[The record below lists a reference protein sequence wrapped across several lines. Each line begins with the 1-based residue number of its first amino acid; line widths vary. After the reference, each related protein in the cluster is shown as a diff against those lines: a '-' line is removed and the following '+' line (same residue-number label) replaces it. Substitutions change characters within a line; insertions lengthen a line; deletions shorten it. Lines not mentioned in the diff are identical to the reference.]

1 MDLQTQQLQI
11 LQEINATLTQQREL
25 LTSIAGASG
34 TQANAF
40 REVTN
45 SAGEAAGAVNTM
57 TESMSAAS
65 SETEKATGMWGKFT
79 EALKGFVGDKAWT
92 SINDA
97 VNPAL
102 ALLGTNFES
111 LADIISNPVQAAFG
125 VLTSVY
131 DVVIKKA
138 AEMMQDMYRLAD
150 AFERVRAKV
159 GSFSES
165 SAARVKTMAKTMSGS
180 LKEAAGGANVFAS
193 KFAPGIDGAIE
204 RVEKSMEIFDDLGSV
219 VDALGS
225 DFNRAQDELYLLKE
239 GLAFSSEAMQQ
250 TARLAMLGGK
260 SVKTFGQEILSSV
273 DKIGRNFGIST
284 KVLGKDVGA
293 ALNNFKI
300 LGKMTGDYVKQI
312 TQAAVFT
319 RKLGIELTELTG
331 LVDKFDDFEQGA
343 EAAAQLAQGFGLVLD
358 PLKMLNMQ
366 DPAAR
371 LQEVQRAFAATGRS
385 VDSMSRQE
393 RALLASTSGLTEEQT
408 LLALSSKGMAMSYD
422 DIVAGADAAN
432 KKQKS
437 TEETFRSLADN
448 IENVIVPLED
458 VMGFMTAFFSGF
470 AKGFMGNK
478 GPQNLLAELAR
489 MLMTVGKIGGSV
501 GKIFAE
507 FLFPPDKGGKG
518 GLSNIMLTIGTM
530 FTDLA
535 ATVKTFAEDMKAGN
549 VIDAVKKLL
558 GGVFGSIS
566 TAFTGGTAG
575 FSVGN
580 LAAQFGQLLLD
591 VLVAGVEWLAESIP
605 RWITELDKLFTG
617 SGDST
622 VTGGFSKSIK
632 RLEAAVPALLAQM
645 PNIAGALMKAILRMF
660 ETYPISTAIAGLFVG
675 GGPIMTTLTSIAGSF
690 FNETG
695 RVFDTVGA
703 AVGSGAATGA
713 AGGAAA
719 GVAAGLESGVG
730 KPVEKVLTASTGIMS
745 RLFDIVQKP
754 AEMALMATAIAS
766 SIKTIGLA
774 IREVLLAFM
783 QPLKE
788 GSPVTFIDFV
798 AEAAGKL
805 EAVTFNNL
813 FALGGVM
820 LAAGGAIG
828 AVMYGMGMLYEKVGV
843 GGMLA
848 IAAASALAGAAGA
861 GTTAKGL
868 LSEVLG
874 MIGSV
879 LSQLVAPFSD
889 DTFITNLKKSSEMS
903 GDINALKGTSTAL
916 KGIIEAI
923 TAIDAAVPKGFL
935 GPDPDELFSAVSI
948 SIDLLAGKDGK
959 DGLISELGRIPD
971 ATAAVARAESI
982 KKLGETMGTIS
993 SIMTTLV
1000 GMPDLSDATAKINS
1014 LVDKGTEG
1022 FIPTLG
1028 KLSSQITGTTG
1039 IVDTGTAKGAL
1050 TGLSDSITAIGTII
1064 TSLTGMT
1071 GVPRAS
1077 QTMQRLTATEG
1088 FMASLGAFG
1097 TSFNTVLAPGTVTDG
1112 AAASAKNLAG
1122 GVASLNEIVTS
1133 LNSTGEVMTAS
1144 DKLTALTA
1152 PDGEKP
1158 LGFIERLGDLA
1169 LGLNT
1174 FFSPDF
1180 AIGSQITANI
1190 RQMARAVKEIE
1201 PLNEALNDIS
1211 GISGNIE
1218 NVITGLGEDRMTQFQ
1233 ERLTALV
1240 EHTSMINDILSDLE
1254 TVRLDAT
1261 IENLESNMRLAKTSM
1276 KIAGGAVNVNV
1287 QLNVTMDAQ
1296 KISESLI
1303 MNGYVVATDDFTKF
1317 MQLNDGVND
1326 TFKSD
1331 DNIGYTGVAG
1341 SATRP
1346 QPPSPSR

>member
-11 LQEINATLTQQREL
+11 LQEINATLAQQREL

-102 ALLGTNFES
+102 ALLGTNLES
-111 LADIISNPVQAAFG
+111 LADIIANPVKAAFG

-138 AEMMQDMYRLAD
+138 AEMMAAMYQLAD

-193 KFAPGIDGAIE
+193 KFSPGIDGAIE
-204 RVEKSMEIFDDLGSV
+204 RVEKSMDIFDELGSV

-225 DFNRAQDELYLLKE
+225 DFNTAQDELYLLKE

-293 ALNNFKI
+293 ALGNFKI

-385 VDSMSRQE
+385 VDSMTRQE
-393 RALLASTSGLTEEQT
+393 RKLLAETAGLTEEQT

-422 DIVAGADAAN
+422 EIASGADAAS

-437 TEETFRSLADN
+437 SEETFRDLAQN
-448 IENVIVPLED
+448 IENVIVPLEG
-458 VMGFMTAFFSGF
+458 VIGFMTAFFEGF
-470 AKGFMGNK
+470 ARGFMGNK
-478 GPQNLLAELAR
+478 GPQTLLAELAK
-489 MLMTVGKIGGSV
+489 MLMTVGKIGGNV

-507 FLFPPDKGGKG
+507 FLFPPDKDGKG
-518 GLSNIMLTIGTM
+518 GLSKIMLTIGTM
-530 FTDLA
+530 FTSLA
-535 ATVKTFAEDMKAGN
+535 TSVEDFSKKMKARD
-549 VIDAVKKLL
+549 VIGAVKGLL
-558 GGVFGSIS
+558 SGVFGSIS
-566 TAFTGGTAG
+566 AAFTDGTAG
-575 FSVGN
+575 FSVGK
-580 LAAQFGQLLLD
+580 LAAEFGQLLLD
-591 VLVAGVEWLAESIP
+591 VLIAGVEWLAESIP
-605 RWITELDKLFTG
+605 SWIDELNKFFTG

-622 VTGGFSKSIK
+622 VTGGFSKSIA
-632 RLEAAVPALLAQM
+632 RLEAAVPKLLAQM
-645 PNIAGALMKAILRMF
+645 PNIAGALMGAIGRMF

-675 GGPIMTTLTSIAGSF
+675 GGPIMTALTSIAGSF

-695 RVFDTVGA
+695 RVFDTVGG
-703 AVGSGAATGA
+703 AVGLGAATGA

-719 GVAAGLESGVG
+719 GVAAGLEGGVG

-745 RLFDIVQKP
+745 RLFDIAQKP
-754 AEMALMATAIAS
+754 AEMALMAAAIAS
-766 SIKTIGLA
+766 SIKTIGIA
-774 IREVLLAFM
+774 IRDVLLAFM
-783 QPLKE
+783 KPLPGE
-788 GSPVTFIDFV
+788 GNETFIDFV
-798 AEAAGKL
+798 AKAAGKL

-820 LAAGGAIG
+820 LAAAGAIG

-848 IAAASALAGAAGA
+848 IGAASALAGATGA

-874 MIGSV
+874 AIGGV

-889 DTFITNLKKSSEMS
+889 PTFNANLKKSSEMS
-903 GDINALKGTSTAL
+903 GDINTLKGTSVAL

-923 TAIDAAVPKGFL
+923 TAIDAAVPKGFI
-935 GPDPDELFSAVSI
+935 GGRNTDDLFSAVST
-948 SIDLLAGKDGK
+948 SIDLLAGKEGK
-959 DGLISELGRIPD
+959 VGLISELGRIPD
-971 ATAAVARAESI
+971 AASAVARAESI
-982 KKLGETMGTIS
+982 KKLGDAMGTIS
-993 SIMTTLV
+993 SIITTLI
-1000 GMPDLSDATAKINS
+1000 GMPDPGDASEKINH
-1014 LVDKGTEG
+1014 LVAEG
-1022 FIPTLG
+1022 NENFITNLVN
-1028 KLSSQITGTTG
+1028 LSRKMTTAG
-1039 IVDTGTAKGAL
+1039 IVDTGKAAAAL
-1050 TGLSDSITAIGTII
+1050 VGLNGSIATIGTII
-1064 TSLTGMT
+1064 ASLTGMT
-1071 GVPRAS
+1071 GIPTASRA
-1077 QTMQRLTATEG
+1077 MQSLTEPKG
-1088 FMASLGAFG
+1088 FMESLGAFG
-1097 TSFNTVLAPGTVTDG
+1097 NSFNTELADGAVTDG
-1112 AAASAKNLAG
+1112 AAASAKNLAA
-1122 GVASLNEIVTS
+1122 GVVSLNEIVTS

-1144 DKLTALTA
+1144 DKLISLTA

-1180 AIGSQITANI
+1180 AIGAQITANI
-1190 RQMARAVKEIE
+1190 RQMTRAVKEIE

-1218 NVITGLGEDRMTQFQ
+1218 SVITGLGEDRMTQFQ

-1261 IENLESNMRLAKTSM
+1261 IENLESNMRLAKTSI
-1276 KIAGGAVNVNV
+1276 KIAGGSVNVNV
-1287 QLNVTMDAQ
+1287 QLNVTMNAQ
-1296 KISESLI
+1296 KMSESLI
-1303 MNGYVVATDDFTKF
+1303 MAGFVQATDDFTKF
-1317 MQLNDGVND
+1317 MQLNDGVDD

-1331 DNIGYTGVAG
+1331 DDLGYKGAKG
-1341 SATRP
+1341 SATTP
-1346 QPPSPSR
+1346 QPPSPSK